1 MLFSKLNEH
10 SLTASQT
17 KRALTDWFTDQRSTH
32 WLLGEMFNEENVSD
46 GVSLLQQHFLQVLRL
61 GFQNSHMLATSTH
74 KHVTTHMHKHK
85 HTTVVQLVPKHTRM
99 LRYRYQLLNSKHTW
113 AQAEKMLSISFSMFV
128 HSVALNAAAF
138 PTVGKLALPGPP
150 APTQP
155 RIHAIY

>member
-1 MLFSKLNEH
+1 
-10 SLTASQT
+10 
-17 KRALTDWFTDQRSTH
+17 
-32 WLLGEMFNEENVSD
+32 MFNEENVSD

-85 HTTVVQLVPKHTRM
+85 HTTAVQLVRKHTRM
-99 LRYRYQLLNSKHTW
+99 FRFRHQLLDSQRTC

-128 HSVALNAAAF
+128 HSVALNAAAL